1 MKKDL
6 FALLFLAV
14 IGLFAFSSCS
24 DDDEVIVETNTIVD
38 IALGDAQFSTLV
50 AALDKAGLVSVLQG
64 SGPFTVFAPT
74 NDAFNNLLSEL
85 GASSLDDISAEAL
98 TPILLYHVLG
108 GAVASSQLSTGYVS
122 TVSPGPN
129 NSFISLYINLDNG
142 VALNGTTNV
151 TSADIVADNGIIHV
165 IDEVLTPPTVVDIAI
180 ANGSFSSLVS
190 AVVKAELVDALSADG
205 PFTVFAP
212 TNDAFAQLLTD
223 LGAGSLDDI
232 PVSTLTDVLL
242 YHVVSG
248 NVRSTDLVAGMVP
261 TLNSQAE
268 IEVDL
273 GSDVTLNSNTK
284 VVAVDVQATN
294 GVVHVI
300 DKVLLP

>member
-6 FALLFLAV
+6 FTLLLIAF
-14 IGLFAFSSCS
+14 IGLFTFSSCS
-24 DDDEVIVETNTIVD
+24 DNDEIISESNTIVD
-38 IALGDAQFSTLV
+38 IALGDEQFSTLV
-50 AALDKAGLVSVLQG
+50 AALQKTNLVSVLQG

-74 NDAFNNLLSEL
+74 NTAFSNLLNQL
-85 GASSLDDISAEAL
+85 GASSLDDISADAL
-98 TPILLYHVLG
+98 APILLYHVLG
-108 GAVASSQLSTGYVS
+108 GAVSSSQLATGYVS

-129 NSFISLYINLDNG
+129 NSFVSLYINLDGG
-142 VALNGTTNV
+142 VALNGSSNV
-151 TSADIVADNGIIHV
+151 TAADIVADNGIIHV
-165 IDEVLTPPTVVDIAI
+165 IDEVLTPPTVVDVAI
-180 ANGSFSSLVS
+180 ANGSFSTLVS
-190 AVVKAELVDALSADG
+190 AVVKAELVEALTSEG

-212 TNDAFAQLLTD
+212 TNDAFSQLLTD

-232 PVSTLTDVLL
+232 PVNTLTDVLL

-273 GSDVTLNSNTK
+273 GSDVTLNSTTK